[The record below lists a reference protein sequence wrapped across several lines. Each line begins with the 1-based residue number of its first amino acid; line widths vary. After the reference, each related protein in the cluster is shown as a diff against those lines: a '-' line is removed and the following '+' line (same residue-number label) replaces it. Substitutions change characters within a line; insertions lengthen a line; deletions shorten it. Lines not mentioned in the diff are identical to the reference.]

1 MRTPDEARS
10 FFGSIYCLKNDRRR
24 PDQKGIL
31 PKFSFRFRLRCA
43 LEIHFGALNS
53 FPLDNLPKF
62 QILTGKLDK
71 GAFG

>member
-1 MRTPDEARS
+1 MSLVRRQMTGLQTFFLRT
-10 FFGSIYCLKNDRRR
+10 GSTERPRRGRAGNVR
-24 PDQKGIL
+24 PC
-31 PKFSFRFRLRCA
+31 F
-43 LEIHFGALNS
+43 S

>member
-1 MRTPDEARS
+1 MGTESPVLTQFVLALGKD
-10 FFGSIYCLKNDRRR
+10 GSR
-24 PDQKGIL
+24 PTKKGIL
-31 PKFSFRFRLRCA
+31 PKFHGHFRKRCSQNS
-43 LEIHFGALNS
+43 ISKPLNS

>member
-1 MRTPDEARS
+1 MNLFCLVFSLRP
-10 FFGSIYCLKNDRRR
+10 GSTERPRRR
-24 PDQKGIL
+24 RAGIVR
-31 PKFSFRFRLRCA
+31 PTSFPSLCNA
-43 LEIHFGALNS
+43 